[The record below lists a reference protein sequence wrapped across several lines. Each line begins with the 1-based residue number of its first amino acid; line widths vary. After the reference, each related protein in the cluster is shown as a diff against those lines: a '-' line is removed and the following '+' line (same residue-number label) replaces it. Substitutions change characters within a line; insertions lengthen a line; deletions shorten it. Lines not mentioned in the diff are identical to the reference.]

1 MINSLYILMV
11 SLYDTYGGNVMNK
24 SERIQRELFFVN
36 SHKEFNL
43 TDLMR
48 EFQISRSTAIR
59 DLAEL
64 EQLGVPFYV
73 ENGRYGGY
81 KVLPP
86 HYYLQFILR
95 KKKFLVCFF
104 LFNF

>member
-1 MINSLYILMV
+1 
-11 SLYDTYGGNVMNK
+11 MNK

-81 KVLPP
+81 KVLPSSLLP
-86 HYYLQFILR
+86 PIYFTEKTCYLARHLVVIILR
-95 KKKFLVCFF
+95 FSK
-104 LFNF
+104 NY

>member
-1 MINSLYILMV
+1 
-11 SLYDTYGGNVMNK
+11 MNK

-81 KVLPP
+81 KVLPSSLLP
-86 HYYLQFILR
+86 PIYFTEKEI
-95 KKKFLVCFF
+95 FSVFFF
-104 LFNF
+104 LQLLF